1 MKKNKRWNHIRSR
14 ADGMHCQSCFVLSG
28 CKNGFP
34 KMPET
39 RENQDYPKAQAMI
52 VVATERNRYEKTYTD
67 QHLGCDTG
75 KWTDI

>member
-1 MKKNKRWNHIRSR
+1 MKKNKRWNHIRS
-14 ADGMHCQSCFVLSG
+14 GLTVCIVSLVFVLSG

-52 VVATERNRYEKTYTD
+52 VVAT
-67 QHLGCDTG
+67 
-75 KWTDI
+75 